1 MPRKQWAAF
10 ERVTAAD
17 VNASLADQSVMVFAT
32 TAARDAAIPAPT
44 LGMQSA
50 VTASPDLGAPRYW
63 SGSAWT
69 LLQNGA
75 SVPSVWTLGDAS
87 LQSSLRVRQ
96 TMTGA
101 WVEMS
106 SGLAS
111 AAVIHGISYTDN
123 TGNSGESDLQVGT
136 GAAGSEVLR
145 WKARII
151 EPPSGRQ
158 QFFAVPYGVAV
169 PAGTRIAMKHTGSV
183 YSTAIYVVH
192 YTPTS
197 TLPAVAEFAETATAG
212 LTGTAW
218 AEIGATPP
226 ITGGCWVVGFIGLQ
240 NYNANTG
247 TQFGFGAAGSEVAAT
262 GYIYGGER
270 TFPGSNATV
279 LMSPIW
285 WASGTRLAARS
296 DNASS
301 LPADHTVG
309 VVTVGSLS

>member
-1 MPRKQWAAF
+1 MTSRGLLGLPQG
-10 ERVTAAD
+10 
-17 VNASLADQSVMVFAT
+17 
-32 TAARDAAIPAPT
+32 ARNS
-44 LGMQSA
+44 GMF
-50 VTASPDLGAPRYW
+50 
-63 SGSAWT
+63 

-96 TMTGA
+96 IMTGA

-123 TGNSGESDLQVGT
+123 TGNAGESDLQVGT

-151 EPPSGRQ
+151 DPPGGRQ

-169 PAGTRIAMKHTGSV
+169 PAGTRIAMKHTAGA
-183 YSTAIYVVH
+183 YNTAIYVVH
-192 YTPTS
+192 YTPAT

-270 TFPGSNATV
+270 TTGSNATA

-301 LPADHTVG
+301 LPADHAVG